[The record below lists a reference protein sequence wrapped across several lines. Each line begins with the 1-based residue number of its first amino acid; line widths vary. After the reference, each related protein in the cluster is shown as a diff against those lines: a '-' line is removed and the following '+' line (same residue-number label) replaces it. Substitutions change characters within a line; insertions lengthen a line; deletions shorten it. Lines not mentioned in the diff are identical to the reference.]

1 MSTQKITEFGAEKF
15 IQELLKS
22 KEAKPLDDFDKAF
35 FKACDVLRKRDYE
48 MLYQRYFGN
57 EHKLVTQKNIA
68 KTFGLSQCRVGA
80 IIQRCF
86 RLLRQE
92 PTIFFFTEGYDY
104 IQKRA
109 VPYLERINNGEN
121 PEVVYDIPIK
131 DIGFNNRIFYC
142 LENDDITT
150 LYKLSKTTINDLLH
164 IRNLGRK
171 SVEYI
176 VDVCKCYGIT
186 LKTTDVCEIASS
198 ILTMSYEEIGL
209 IDFRDLPLSPRVK
222 NCLIV
227 GANQLKFDSYTVN
240 EVAKHTCVE
249 LLKIRNFGKTSLD
262 EVKRFWKM
270 IGFEL
275 REE

>member
-1 MSTQKITEFGAEKF
+1 MSTQKLSQFGTEKF

-22 KEAKPLDDFDKAF
+22 EEAKPLEDFEKAF
-35 FKACDVLRKRDYE
+35 FEACNVLRKRDYE
-48 MLYQRYFGN
+48 ILYQRYFGD
-57 EHKLVTQKNIA
+57 EHKLVTQ
-68 KTFGLSQCRVGA
+68 QCIGEAFNLCQSRVCS

-86 RLLRQE
+86 RLLRKE
-92 PTIFFFTEGYDY
+92 PTIFLFTEGHDY

-109 VPYLERINNGEN
+109 VPYLERIQNGEN
-121 PEVVYDIPIK
+121 PEVVYNIPIK
-131 DIGFNNRIFYC
+131 DIGFNDRIFHC
-142 LENDDITT
+142 LKNNGITT
-150 LYKLSKTTINDLLH
+150 LYELSKTTINYLFN

-176 VDVCKCYGIT
+176 DDVCKCYGIT

-249 LLKIRNFGKTSLD
+249 LLKIRNFEKTSLD